1 MMQTHRHNHKIIK
14 CGDNTRKK
22 GKQKAKKLQ
31 TNIVKV
37 QLITRKSKSNARQP
51 KERET
56 DRDEERNGT

>member
-1 MMQTHRHNHKIIK
+1 MRRQH
-14 CGDNTRKK
+14 GEKK